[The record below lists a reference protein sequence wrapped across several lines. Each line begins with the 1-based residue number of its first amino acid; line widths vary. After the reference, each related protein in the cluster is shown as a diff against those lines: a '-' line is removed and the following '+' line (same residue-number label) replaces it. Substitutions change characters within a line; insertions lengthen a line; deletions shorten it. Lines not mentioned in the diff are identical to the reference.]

1 MSYPVLTIGAI
12 LAMAVFLVVLPTARG
27 MLRRYRGLK
36 ALHCPGT
43 GEPAGVVI
51 DAHHAALTA
60 AFRGDPDLRVH
71 LCSNWPERAA
81 CHQDC
86 LHESA
91 NRTELYTGARS

>member
-12 LAMAVFLVVLPTARG
+12 LAMAVILVLLPTAAV

-36 ALHCPGT
+36 ALRCPET

-60 AFRGDPDLRVH
+60 ALRGEPDLRVQ
-71 LCSNWPERAA
+71 LCSNWPECAS

-86 LHESA
+86 LREPA
-91 NRTELYTGARS
+91 NRAELYASPRS